1 MSREHYGG
9 VDEQVSAAV
18 RADMP
23 ETAFPTWTRHRRR
36 SRRRRSLLTPSIG

>member
-18 RADMP
+18 LTVPPMLLARAD
-23 ETAFPTWTRHRRR
+23 EV
-36 SRRRRSLLTPSIG
+36 IIE